1 MRQRRRIRYVE
12 KEEMMTE
19 TEQQH
24 AQLIDLTQ
32 ERLNRLEK
40 KVEELQETLLFSMRL
55 MSNYMDRLEENND

>member
-1 MRQRRRIRYVE
+1 
-12 KEEMMTE
+12 MTE